1 VHRQFLLA
9 TYDCGAVS
17 VSSLFASAV
26 SETHLPNALRPN
38 PFVPSRPVR
47 AVLLVERLAGPCGGP
62 ALRPALLRGVR
73 VSVLL
78 LDGLFHGLLAHARPE
93 VAELREER
101 LLGGFHGAA
110 QGLALRCR
118 SALVGLIR
126 MRLGQGAHR
135 QSEATASPI
144 DTVIFFMG
152 PETRVERE
160 G

>member
-17 VSSLFASAV
+17 VSSLFASAA
-26 SETHLPNALRPN
+26 SETHLPNAWRPN

-78 LDGLFHGLLAHARPE
+78 LDGLFHGLLAHARTE
-93 VAELREER
+93 VAELRQER
-101 LLGGFHGAA
+101 LTSGVQVAA
-110 QGLALRCR
+110 QRLTLGRR
-118 SALVGLIR
+118 SALVSLIR

-135 QSEATASPI
+135 QSEGHGQPN
-144 DTVIFFMG
+144 G
-152 PETRVERE
+152 
-160 G
+160 